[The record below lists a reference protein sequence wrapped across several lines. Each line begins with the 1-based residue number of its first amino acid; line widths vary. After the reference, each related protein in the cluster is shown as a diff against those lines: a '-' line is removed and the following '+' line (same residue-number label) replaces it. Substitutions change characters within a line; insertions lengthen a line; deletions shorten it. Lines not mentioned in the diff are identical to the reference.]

1 MKHAADPARVRAG
14 RQFLSGN
21 AACAEGALAAGCTFF
36 ACYPITPST
45 DIAERIARRLPEL
58 GGTFLEMEDEM
69 AALAAALGAS
79 WSGAKSMTA
88 TSGPG
93 FSLMMEN
100 YGLAM
105 MTETPCVI
113 VNVQRGGPSTGLP
126 TLVAQQDVL
135 QTRYGSHGDFEAI
148 AFAPASPQEC
158 FDLTVHAFNVAERF
172 RQPVVV
178 LSDEIIGHMTERVE
192 VPPAVSIDV
201 FDRLRP
207 GEAPPLD
214 TPRYSDGKTIAPM
227 PRAGDGSRVHV
238 TGLTHDERGYPVI
251 NAKAQALLVE
261 RLMSKVSRHA
271 DELALFE
278 EVELADAKVAVVS
291 FGCSA
296 RSALAAVR
304 RARGEGMPFG
314 MLRLKTLFPFPEKRL
329 RKLAKEVDRIVVAEL
344 SRGQL
349 SFLVEH
355 AIGRPVERLTSAGG
369 EMFAPSEVFDAM
381 RRRSP

>member
-1 MKHAADPARVRAG
+1 MRHAADAARVRSG

-21 AACAEGALAAGCTFF
+21 AACAEGALAAGCSFF
-36 ACYPITPST
+36 AGYPITPST
-45 DIAERIARRLPEL
+45 DIAERIARRLPDL
-58 GGTFLEMEDEM
+58 GGIFLEMEDEM
-69 AALAAALGAS
+69 ASLAAVLGAS

-93 FSLMMEN
+93 YSLMMEN

-135 QTRYGSHGDFEAI
+135 QTRFGSHGDFEAI

-178 LSDEIIGHMTERVE
+178 LSDEVVGHMTERVE
-192 VPPAVSIDV
+192 VPPAASIEV

-207 GEAPPLD
+207 GDAPLPD
-214 TPRYSDGKTIAPM
+214 TPRYSDGKTIPPM

-251 NAKAQALLVE
+251 SGKAQAVLVE
-261 RLMSKVSRHA
+261 RLMSKVSNYA

-278 EVELADAKVAVVS
+278 EVELADADVAVVA

-304 RARGEGMPFG
+304 RARAEGMAAG
-314 MLRLKTLFPFPEKRL
+314 MLRLKTLFPFPQKRL
-329 RKLAKEVDRIVVAEL
+329 RQLASEVDRIVVAEL
-344 SRGQL
+344 SMGQL
-349 SFLVEH
+349 AFLVEH
-355 AIGRPVERLTSAGG
+355 AVRGPVERLGSAGG
-369 EMFAPSEVFDAM
+369 EMLHPDEVFQAL
-381 RRRSP
+381 RGRSP